1 MMDRRHLL
9 SSLTTLP
16 LGIASAS
23 VTPAPWVLDVID
35 VIPYGFVHAN
45 GAISGVMA
53 DFAQAL
59 SKSCGHPIET
69 RLVPIARALQNINR
83 GATDLTILLPVPG
96 FDPEVQ
102 SIARLTQL
110 EVEVLPRKGL
120 IIDNKASL
128 RGLRIA
134 SLSGGAGYGMI
145 ADLEGVVH
153 QRTNSLSSMLQLLRS
168 GRVDAVASVRHS
180 LRQGLLEEGMRSAD
194 LGTAFVLGRLD
205 LNLWATPAFAP
216 ANRSLLSEAAIK
228 ITRSGQAAKIVA
240 QYVSN
245 A

>member
-1 MMDRRHLL
+1 MDRRHLL
-9 SSLTTLP
+9 STLTTLP

-23 VTPAPWVLDVID
+23 AAAPPWLLDVID
-35 VIPYGFVHAN
+35 VIPYGFVQPN
-45 GAISGVMA
+45 GSITGVMA

-59 SKSCGHPIET
+59 SKACGHPIET

-83 GATDLTILLPVPG
+83 GSSDLTILLPVPG
-96 FDPEVQ
+96 FDSEVQ
-102 SIARLTQL
+102 PIARLTQL

-120 IIDNKASL
+120 VLDSRASL

-145 ADLEGVVH
+145 ADLEGVLH

-194 LGTAFVLGRLD
+194 LGAAFVLGRLD
-205 LNLWATPAFAP
+205 LNLWATAGFAQ
-216 ANRSLLSEAAIK
+216 ADRTRLAEAASK

-240 QYVSN
+240 QYANN